1 MANPPAHAGP
11 GDLMTHPPPA
21 TPSAPSARSAPPW
34 FARGLA
40 GVVAAASAFAVLLGV
55 LVVGGWALS
64 PTTAP
69 DRPSPWDGW
78 GLLFAGGALWLLHAQ
93 AARGGPRAVGRAL
106 ATGVVV
112 LGVAELTRDAPGGGL
127 GLLLT
132 GLSLWTLHVRTRQGG
147 YPARWLAACAALL
160 AVWGL
165 VGGVYQGHWFGLAP
179 LNTVVGASRAPGL
192 PLSLGLLLLSG
203 GLLSLHPE
211 RGLTGVLLREDLG
224 GHSARRLLFAV
235 LLLVPVAGAVRLL
248 GERLELYGT
257 TEGVTLFVLLTMAAF
272 LAVVLWNANALS
284 RLDASRR
291 RVEQSLRLS
300 EARFAGIVTHAADA
314 IISIDTEQHIV
325 LFNASAERIFGYSA
339 REVLGQPL
347 DILLPE
353 HLRAVHAEHVRRF
366 AQGAA
371 TSRHMGERLP
381 ILGRRRGGEA
391 FPAEASIMKL
401 DVEGVQRLT
410 VILRDISARR
420 KAEDLLRLSEERFRT
435 SFEGAPVGMALVGLD
450 GHFLHVNA
458 ALCDLVGYSRDE
470 LLRRSFQDLTAPE
483 DLPVDEQNAERMRRG
498 ELSSF
503 QREKHY
509 VRKDGR
515 RIAILIWSAVVRDTR
530 GMPLHFISQ
539 MHDITERQELE
550 QAWRFLADVG
560 PRLAAS
566 LSSRTTLATVAAL
579 AVPALADWC
588 VVACLDANGRIQR
601 VEHTAA
607 DAGTEARLRALDAEY
622 GPELLLPAALI
633 ASVRRTG
640 RPVLLPEAPP
650 GMLDAATLDAGHREQ
665 LRQLAPRSAL
675 ILPLRSRERNLG
687 VILLATSSAGRRYGA
702 REQAQA
708 EELAR
713 RAALAI
719 ENAGL
724 YERAEQAIRMR
735 EEVLRIVAHDLR
747 TPLNV
752 IQLSTRMLEK
762 HLPPDDG
769 ARQRLEALQKSV
781 QRANRLIQDLLDVA
795 RMEGGSLS
803 VERKPLEVGPLIQ
816 EALEQHRGLAEAR
829 SLLLQAHV
837 PEGVPRVLADPERLS
852 QILSNLLGNALKF
865 TPEGGRVLLRVQP
878 EAGQVRFLVSDTG
891 PGIAAEDRPRIFE
904 RFWQAGPKRKEGAGL
919 GLSIV
924 KGLVEAHGGQV
935 GVDSAPGVGS
945 TFFFTL
951 PAAEGAQ
958 AHAGTYA

>member
-1 MANPPAHAGP
+1 
-11 GDLMTHPPPA
+11 
-21 TPSAPSARSAPPW
+21 
-34 FARGLA
+34 
-40 GVVAAASAFAVLLGV
+40 
-55 LVVGGWALS
+55 LS
-64 PTTAP
+64 PSTAP
-69 DRPSPWDGW
+69 GRPSPWDGW
-78 GLLFAGGALWLLHAQ
+78 GLVFAGGALWLLHAQ
-93 AARGGPRAVGRAL
+93 GARGARRAVGRAL
-106 ATGVVV
+106 AAGVVV
-112 LGVAELTRDAPGGGL
+112 MGITQLTRGAPGGGL

-132 GLSLWTLHVRTRQGG
+132 GLSLWTLHARTRRGG
-147 YPARWLAACAALL
+147 PPARWLAACAALL

-165 VGGVYQGHWFGLAP
+165 VGGLYQGHWFGLPP
-179 LNTVVGASRAPGL
+179 LNTVTGVSRAPGL
-192 PLSLGLLLLSG
+192 PLSLALLLLSG
-203 GLLSLHPE
+203 GLLSLHPD

-224 GHSARRLLFAV
+224 GHSARRLLLAV
-235 LLLVPVAGAVRLL
+235 LLLVPVTGAVRLL
-248 GERLELYGT
+248 GERLGLYGT

-314 IISIDTEQHIV
+314 IISIDAGQRIV

-339 REVLGQPL
+339 QEALGQPL

-353 HLRAVHAEHVRRF
+353 DIRAAHMAHVRHF
-366 AQGAA
+366 AQGTA

-401 DVEGVQRLT
+401 DVEGTLRLT

-420 KAEDLLRLSEERFRT
+420 KAEDLLRLSEERFRA
-435 SFEGAPVGMALVGLD
+435 SFEGAPIGMALVGLE
-450 GHFLHVNA
+450 GRFLHVNA
-458 ALCDLVGYSRDE
+458 ALCHLVGYSRDE
-470 LLRRSFQDLTAPE
+470 MLSRSFQDLTAPE
-483 DLPVDEQNAERMRRG
+483 DLPLDEENAERMRRG
-498 ELSSF
+498 EMSSF

-515 RIAILIWSAVVRDTR
+515 RIAVLVWSAVVLDAR
-530 GMPLHFISQ
+530 GRPVHFISQ
-539 MHDITERQELE
+539 MQDITERQELE

-579 AVPALADWC
+579 AVPTLADWC
-588 VVACLDANGRIQR
+588 VVACLDANGHIHR
-601 VEHTAA
+601 VEHAAA
-607 DAGTEARLRALDAEY
+607 DARTAERLRALDAAH
-622 GPELLLPAALI
+622 GPESLLPAPLV
-633 ASVRRTG
+633 ASVQDTG

-650 GMLDAATLDAGHREQ
+650 GMLGAAAVDAGHPEP
-665 LRQLAPRSAL
+665 LPLRSAL
-675 ILPLRSRERNLG
+675 ILPLYSRERNLG
-687 VILLATSSAGRRYGA
+687 VILLATSGAGRRYGA

-719 ENAGL
+719 DNAGL

-735 EEVLRIVAHDLR
+735 EDVLRIVAHDLR

-752 IQLSTRMLEK
+752 IQLSARMLEK
-762 HLPPDDG
+762 YLPPGDG
-769 ARQRLEALQKSV
+769 ARPRLETLQKSV

-795 RMEGGSLS
+795 RMEGGNLS
-803 VERKPLEVGPLIQ
+803 VERKPLEVAPLIQ

-829 SLLLQAHV
+829 SLLLQTHV

-919 GLSIV
+919 GLAIV

-935 GVDSAPGVGS
+935 GVDSAPCAGS

-951 PAAEGAQ
+951 PTAEGAQ
-958 AHAGTYA
+958 AHAGAST

>member
-1 MANPPAHAGP
+1 
-11 GDLMTHPPPA
+11 MTHPPPA
-21 TPSAPSARSAPPW
+21 TPSVPAARSAPPW
-34 FARGLA
+34 LKRGLVRFIA
-40 GVVAAASAFAVLLGV
+40 GASAFAVLVGAL
-55 LVVGGWALS
+55 LVDGWALS
-64 PTTAP
+64 LFRASG
-69 DRPSPWDGW
+69 RPFPWDGW
-78 GLLFAGGALWLLHAQ
+78 GLVFEGGALWLLHTQ
-93 AARGGPRAVGRAL
+93 TARKGRRLVGRGL
-106 ATGVVV
+106 ATGGVVM
-112 LGVAELTRDAPGGGL
+112 GITGLTQETPGGGM
-127 GLLLT
+127 GLLLM
-132 GLSLWTLHVRTRQGG
+132 GLSLWAVHVRTRQGG
-147 YPARWLAACAALL
+147 YPARWLATGVGLIS
-160 AVWGL
+160 VWG
-165 VGGVYQGHWFGLAP
+165 VIGGLYQGHWFGLAP
-179 LNTVVGASRAPGL
+179 LNTVTGWPRGPGL
-192 PLSLGLLLLSG
+192 PLSLALWLLSVGLLA
-203 GLLSLHPE
+203 LHPD

-235 LLLVPVAGAVRLL
+235 LLVVPAVGAVRLL
-248 GERLELYGT
+248 GERLGLYGT

-291 RVEQSLRLS
+291 RVEHSLRLS
-300 EARFAGIVTHAADA
+300 EARFGGIVTHAADA
-314 IISIDTEQHIV
+314 IISIDAEQRIV
-325 LFNASAERIFGYSA
+325 LFNASAERIFGYSGQ
-339 REVLGQPL
+339 EVLGQPL

-353 HLRAVHAEHVRRF
+353 QLRAVHAAHVRRF
-366 AQGAA
+366 ARGAA

-381 ILGRRRGGEA
+381 ILGRRRGGET

-401 DVEGVQRLT
+401 DVEGTQRLT

-435 SFEGAPVGMALVGLD
+435 SFEGAPVGMALVDLD

-458 ALCDLVGYSRDE
+458 ALCDLVGYSREE
-470 LLRRSFQDLTAPE
+470 LLHRSFQDLTAPE
-483 DLPVDEQNAERMRRG
+483 DLPVDVANAERMRRG
-498 ELSSF
+498 ELASF

-515 RIAILIWSAVVRDTR
+515 RIAILVWSAVVRDAR

-566 LSSRTTLATVAAL
+566 LSSRTTLATVARL

-588 VVACLDANGRIQR
+588 VVACLDAKGDLQR
-601 VEHTAA
+601 VEFAAA
-607 DAGTEARLRALDAEY
+607 DARTAERLRALEAAH
-622 GPELLLPAALI
+622 GPECLVPAPLI
-633 ASVRRTG
+633 AAARRTG
-640 RPVLLPEAPP
+640 RPVLVPEVPP
-650 GMLDAATLDAGHREQ
+650 GVSGAAEVDAGPRE
-665 LRQLAPRSAL
+665 P
-675 ILPLRSRERNLG
+675 LPLRSALVLPLHGRERNLG
-687 VILLATSSAGRRYGA
+687 VILLAASGDGRRYGA
-702 REQAQA
+702 RERAQA

-719 ENAGL
+719 DNAGL

-752 IQLSTRMLEK
+752 IQLSARMLEK

-769 ARQRLEALQKSV
+769 ARPRLDTLQKSV

-803 VERKPLEVGPLIQ
+803 VERKPLEVAPLIQ

-829 SLLLQAHV
+829 ALLLQAHV
-837 PEGVPRVLADPERLS
+837 PEGVPRVLADPERLA

-878 EAGQVRFLVSDTG
+878 EVGQVRFLVSDTG

-919 GLSIV
+919 GLAIV

-935 GVDSAPGVGS
+935 GVDSAPGAGS

-951 PAAEGAQ
+951 PTADGAQ

>member
-1 MANPPAHAGP
+1 
-11 GDLMTHPPPA
+11 MTSPPPV
-21 TPSAPSARSAPPW
+21 TPPLFW
-34 FARGLA
+34 RGLA
-40 GVVAAASAFAVLLGV
+40 KVATVASAFSLLAGA
-55 LVVGGWALS
+55 LLVGGQALS
-64 PTTAP
+64 SSTGPG
-69 DRPSPWDGW
+69 RPPPWDGW
-78 GLLFAGGALWLLHAQ
+78 GLMFAGGALWLLHSQ
-93 AARGGPRAVGRAL
+93 EARGARRAVGRVL
-106 ATGVVV
+106 AAGVVV
-112 LGVAELTRDAPGGGL
+112 LGVAELTRGNPGGGL
-127 GLLLT
+127 GLLFT
-132 GLSLWTLHVRTRQGG
+132 GLSLGTLHLRTRQGG
-147 YPARWLAACAALL
+147 YPARWLATCAALL

-165 VGGVYQGHWFGLAP
+165 VGGLYQGHWFGLPP
-179 LNTVVGASRAPGL
+179 LNTVTGVSRAPGL
-192 PLSLGLLLLSG
+192 LLSLALLLLSG
-203 GLLSLHPE
+203 GLLSLHPD
-211 RGLTGVLLREDLG
+211 RGLTGVLLREDFG
-224 GHSARRLLFAV
+224 GHSARRLLLAV
-235 LLLVPVAGAVRLL
+235 LLVVPAAGAVRLL
-248 GERLELYGT
+248 GERLGLYGT
-257 TEGVTLFVLLTMAAF
+257 TEGITLFVLLTMAAF

-291 RVEQSLRLS
+291 GVEQSLRLS
-300 EARFAGIVTHAADA
+300 EARFGGIVTHAADA
-314 IISIDTEQHIV
+314 IISIDAEQRIV

-353 HLRAVHAEHVRRF
+353 NLRAVHREHVRRF
-366 AQGAA
+366 AQGTAM
-371 TSRHMGERLP
+371 SRHMGERLP
-381 ILGRRRGGEA
+381 ILGQRRGGES

-401 DVEGVQRLT
+401 DVEGTLWLT

-435 SFEGAPVGMALVGLD
+435 AFEGAPVGMALVGLD
-450 GHFLHVNA
+450 GRFLHVNA

-470 LLRRSFQDLTAPE
+470 MLHRSFQDLTAPE
-483 DLPVDEQNAERMRRG
+483 DLAMDVEYAKRMRQG

-515 RIAILIWSAVVRDTR
+515 RIAILIWSAVVRDAR

-539 MHDITERQELE
+539 MQDITERQDLA

-566 LSSRTTLATVAAL
+566 LSSRTTLATVASL

-588 VVACLDANGRIQR
+588 VVACLDASGRVHR
-601 VEHTAA
+601 TAHA
-607 DAGTEARLRALDAEY
+607 ASDARTAERLRALDAAH
-622 GPELLLPAALI
+622 GPESLLPAPLI
-633 ASVRRTG
+633 ASVQRTG
-640 RPVLLPEAPP
+640 RTLLLAEVPP
-650 GMLDAATLDAGHREQ
+650 GMFDAAAVDAGHREP
-665 LRQLAPRSAL
+665 LPLRSAL
-675 ILPLRSRERNLG
+675 IVPLRSRERNLG
-687 VILLATSSAGRRYGA
+687 VILFAMSGEGRRYGA

-719 ENAGL
+719 DNAGL
-724 YERAEQAIRMR
+724 FERAEQAIGMR

-747 TPLNV
+747 APLNV
-752 IQLSTRMLEK
+752 IQLSATMMEK
-762 HLPPDDG
+762 HLPPGDR
-769 ARQRLEALQKSV
+769 ARPRLETLQKSV

-795 RMEGGSLS
+795 RMEGGSLT
-803 VERKPLEVGPLIQ
+803 VERAPLEVAPLIQ
-816 EALEQHRGLAEAR
+816 DALEQHRGLAESR
-829 SLLLQAHV
+829 SLSLQAHV
-837 PEGVPRVLADPERLS
+837 PEGVPRVLADPQRLS

-891 PGIAAEDRPRIFE
+891 PGISAEDRPRIFE

-919 GLSIV
+919 GLAIV

-951 PAAEGAQ
+951 PLAEGAE

>member
-1 MANPPAHAGP
+1 F
-11 GDLMTHPPPA
+11 
-21 TPSAPSARSAPPW
+21 S
-34 FARGLA
+34 RGLA
-40 GVVAAASAFAVLLGV
+40 RVVVVASAFAVLMGAL
-55 LVVGGWALS
+55 LVGGQALS
-64 PTTAP
+64 PTLAP
-69 DRPSPWDGW
+69 ERPSPWEGW
-78 GLLFAGGALWLLHAQ
+78 GLLFAGGALWLLHTQ
-93 AARGGPRAVGRAL
+93 AARRGRRAVGRGL

-112 LGVAELTRDAPGGGL
+112 MGVAALTRDAPGGGL

-147 YPARWLAACAALL
+147 YPARWLATCAALL

-165 VGGVYQGHWFGLAP
+165 VGGMYQGHWFGLPP
-179 LNTVVGASRAPGL
+179 LNTVMGVSRAPGL

-203 GLLSLHPE
+203 GLLSLHPD
-211 RGLTGVLLREDLG
+211 RGLTGVLLREDFG
-224 GHSARRLLFAV
+224 GHSARRLLLAV
-235 LLLVPVAGAVRLL
+235 LLVVPVAGAVRLL
-248 GERLELYGT
+248 GERLGLYGT
-257 TEGVTLFVLLTMAAF
+257 TEGVTLFVLLTMSAF

-284 RLDASRR
+284 RLEASRR
-291 RVEQSLRLS
+291 RVDQSLRLS

-314 IISIDTEQHIV
+314 IISIDTEQRIV

-339 REVLGQPL
+339 PEVLGQPL

-353 HLRAVHAEHVRRF
+353 HLRAVHSAHVRRF
-366 AQGAA
+366 AQGTA

-401 DVEGVQRLT
+401 DVEGALRLT

-435 SFEGAPVGMALVGLD
+435 SFEGAPIGMALVGLD
-450 GHFLHVNA
+450 GHFLHVNE

-470 LLRRSFQDLTAPE
+470 LLRRSFQDLTVPE
-483 DLPVDEQNAERMRRG
+483 DLPVDVANAERMSRG

-515 RIAILIWSAVVRDTR
+515 RIGILIWSAVVRDAR
-530 GMPLHFISQ
+530 GTPIHFISQ

-566 LSSRTTLATVAAL
+566 LSSRTTLATVAEL

-601 VEHTAA
+601 VEYRAA
-607 DAGTEARLRALDAEY
+607 DARTAERLRALDAAHGWES
-622 GPELLLPAALI
+622 LLPAALI
-633 ASVRRTG
+633 ASVQRTG
-640 RPVLLPEAPP
+640 RPALLPEAPP
-650 GMLDAATLDAGHREQ
+650 GVPDAAPVDAGLREP
-665 LRQLAPRSAL
+665 PRHLGLHSAL

-687 VILLATSSAGRRYGA
+687 VLLLATSSAGRCYGP

-719 ENAGL
+719 DNAGL

-747 TPLNV
+747 APLNV
-752 IQLSTRMLEK
+752 IQLSARMLEK
-762 HLPPDDG
+762 HLSPGDH
-769 ARQRLEALQKSV
+769 ARPRLETLQKSV

-795 RMEGGSLS
+795 RMDGGSLA
-803 VERKPLEVGPLIQ
+803 VERKPVDVAPLIQ
-816 EALEQHRGLAEAR
+816 EALEQHRGLAEDRA
-829 SLLLQAHV
+829 LLLQTHV

-865 TPEGGRVLLRVQP
+865 TPGGGRVLLRVQP

-891 PGIAAEDRPRIFE
+891 PGIAAEDRSRIFE
-904 RFWQAGPKRKEGAGL
+904 RFWQAGPKHNEGAGL
-919 GLSIV
+919 GLAIV

-935 GVDSAPGVGS
+935 GVDSAPGAGS

-951 PAAEGAQ
+951 PTAEGAQ
-958 AHAGTYA
+958 AHAGASA